1 MDEHNMCLELE
12 TAMLPK
18 DFYDHIPRIIPVKF
32 HYNRVKKI
40 IFNVHG
46 LKFCTGALLVH
57 FEGFK

>member
-12 TAMLPK
+12 TAMLHK

-46 LKFCTGALLVH
+46 YHANGGH
-57 FEGFK
+57 FENVKP